1 MSYLLHPMYNHLG
14 RSKRRKQRKSASLLK
29 AEKKHQKYI
38 EGLGLTKVKNTTIT
52 PPLKTEQNL
61 NTIKDEKSIDEYDW
75 SPCVQKK
82 KLRTTKT
89 YTIAPAYNKG
99 AYQVISKQHIKDIGK

>member
-1 MSYLLHPMYNHLG
+1 MSLMHPMYNHLG
-14 RSKRRKQRKSASLLK
+14 RSRKRKRKKSASLLK
-29 AEKKHQKYI
+29 AEKEHSKYI
-38 EGLGLTKVKNTTIT
+38 EGLGLTKVKNTTIA

-75 SPCVQKK
+75 SPCIQKK